1 MPPDTDFP
9 IMSQAMNVRI
19 LRHALPLLAALAISA
34 CEYNPQ
40 ALVDSGAARLD
51 AAAAQAHIAG
61 NTEFWEA
68 GPVYYYPDGRLETI
82 WRKVKSDGSWTVGAD
97 GEVCLSTRTWDKCHY
112 YLAQEGEVFTVVD
125 GKVRGIN
132 KTQAGNRLRR

>member
-1 MPPDTDFP
+1 MPT
-9 IMSQAMNVRI
+9 
-19 LRHALPLLAALAISA
+19 RHFQSTFLFLAVLTLGA

-40 ALVDSGAARLD
+40 VLVDAGATRLD
-51 AAAAQAHIAG
+51 ASAVETHLSG

-68 GPVYYYPDGRLETI
+68 GPVFYYPDGKLETI
-82 WRKVKSDGSWTVGAD
+82 WRKVKSDGNWTIGDD
-97 GEVCLSTRTWDKCHY
+97 GEVCLTTRTWEKCHY

-132 KTQAGNRLRR
+132 KIESGNKLRR